1 MGCTALETV
10 GDLSSLKEIRSETF
24 EGCTSL
30 LSVGD
35 LSNVTAIGKYGF
47 SGCTKL
53 TSIPNLGSLESV
65 DQFAFSGCESL
76 ALLGNLRKLTSFGYS
91 PFVNSPFHN
100 CPNLVLEV
108 LPDSAA
114 EQYAKSYNMRYT
126 YITE

>member
-1 MGCTALETV
+1 M
-10 GDLSSLKEIRSETF
+10 KEIPYEAF
-24 EGCTSL
+24 DGCTSL
-30 LSVGD
+30 VSIGD
-35 LSNVTAIGKYGF
+35 LSNVTTIGSYGF
-47 SGCTKL
+47 NQCKKL

-65 DQFAFSGCESL
+65 NQFAFSGCESL
-76 ALLGNLRKLTSFGYS
+76 AFLGNLRNLTSFGYS
-91 PFVNSPFHN
+91 PFINSPFYN